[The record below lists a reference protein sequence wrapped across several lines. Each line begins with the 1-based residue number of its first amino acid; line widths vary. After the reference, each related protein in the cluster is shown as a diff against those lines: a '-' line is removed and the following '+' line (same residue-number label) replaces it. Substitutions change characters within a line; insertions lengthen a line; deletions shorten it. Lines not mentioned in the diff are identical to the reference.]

1 MPLQS
6 SKQVF
11 KAAGASGVPRTS
23 RCRILQRLAVM
34 HKPSIRPPLTNAHK
48 QKWLQWAQKYTK
60 TNFQTVLFTD
70 ECRATL
76 DGPDGWSGGWLVG
89 GHHVPTRLRRQQ
101 GGGGLMFC
109 AGIMGRELVG
119 HFRVSGG
126 VKMTSEKYVEFLTDH
141 FLPWYKKKNRAFRN
155 KIIFMHDNAP
165 SHAARNT
172 SASLAAMGIKG
183 GKLMVWPPS
192 SPDLNPIE
200 NLWSILKQKIYE
212 GVFCVDADR
221 VSMKE
226 GDSVTLNTDVTI
238 NQQDIKW
245 YFNSTRIAQISGDLS
260 YICVDVQCNKDT
272 ERFRDRLKLN
282 HQTGSLTITNTRTTD
297 SGLYEV
303 KIINNSSISEKT
315 FNLDVSAAEQEV
327 MKTKSVK
334 EGESVTLDP
343 VVIKNPNDMMM
354 WYFNDTLIVEITGDQ
369 SKICT
374 ADQCKV
380 RFRDRLTLNH
390 QNGSLIITNTKT
402 TDSGLYKLQIN
413 SSIRRHRHSISI
425 TSWKIFTVT
434 VTAAVAGMCVCVLLL
449 AAAVAGALYYGRH
462 QTKRN
467 GSMKQRSDQD
477 LDSSPNLC
485 DSSLMDAA
493 N

>member
-1 MPLQS
+1 MV
-6 SKQVF
+6 KIMF
-11 KAAGASGVPRTS
+11 F
-23 RCRILQRLAVM
+23 
-34 HKPSIRPPLTNAHK
+34 IRVTLTA
-48 QKWLQWAQKYTK
+48 
-60 TNFQTVLFTD
+60 F
-70 ECRATL
+70 
-76 DGPDGWSGGWLVG
+76 
-89 GHHVPTRLRRQQ
+89 
-101 GGGGLMFC
+101 
-109 AGIMGRELVG
+109 
-119 HFRVSGG
+119 
-126 VKMTSEKYVEFLTDH
+126 FL
-141 FLPWYKKKNRAFRN
+141 
-155 KIIFMHDNAP
+155 
-165 SHAARNT
+165 S
-172 SASLAAMGIKG
+172 
-183 GKLMVWPPS
+183 
-192 SPDLNPIE
+192 
-200 NLWSILKQKIYE
+200 

-434 VTAAVAGMCVCVLLL
+434 VTGFALSSAAVAGMCVCVLLL